1 MNAGHDG
8 PEAHQ
13 TAWPAV
19 TVVVP
24 VFNGASCIAA
34 CIEALLGQ
42 DYPGPT
48 PELIVVDNASTDA
61 TPMILRQYGDRIK
74 TLRVAQ
80 RGSSPARNAGII
92 RARHEL
98 IALTDADCVPRPDW
112 LRELV
117 SASQADPVASF
128 VGGSIRALKPTNAIS
143 AFAESL
149 FDQRRAI
156 LEDKPPYVITA
167 NLLVRRRDMLRFGLF
182 NTAYPR
188 GQDTELA
195 WRAHHVHNARFA
207 YAEQAVV
214 DHVNIKTFVGL
225 IHKGLQHGK
234 GSARLWKDFQ
244 PHHRRSVQARLRQ
257 TKPFVDTLRETWKLV
272 SRPWRAW
279 NDRGCNDFYAAWFRL
294 ARHLSF
300 IHHTLLPQPVAA
312 PQPDQATIVMPLL
325 QQRDEWLELAVLS
338 ALCQTVPVAVIVV
351 TSPATPASN
360 RTVLHRIGAAHPRLR
375 VIERPTGAGFADA
388 INLGFHEAI
397 TPRVGLLLSDDWLSP
412 ETVET
417 CLARDADI
425 VGTARVA
432 YDADGTQVLW
442 QTGSDQARY
451 DSFTDDQSRASYIGH
466 FLLFRRSVFL
476 DAGGVDPTIG
486 LTGADDYD
494 LIWTMLEHG
503 ASVSLVPQALYHY
516 RDHDGQRLTMRRQED
531 QIRDLRKIL
540 TKHRVPAD
548 EAERLAASKARWYG
562 VPCHVA
568 IKDPDWFR
576 KPAGVE
582 AAGTCDAI
590 ADSAAFS
597 AAWGPD
603 LCSLVAQL
611 GSPVVDIQLL
621 TSEAAPGN
629 RRGCWK
635 LQLADGRLFK
645 GRRLESAERAE
656 QLSTL
661 TGLLQDLPVTA
672 VVTRRGDALLEEWSA
687 GPTLDSTPLDLETAQ
702 TLGKL
707 LGRLAI
713 TATGSP
719 LLEPRLRSTAS
730 LLTKLEHALDELAAA
745 DVLTQ
750 DICRQLL
757 ARAHENAPEK
767 LESGL
772 VHLDLQA
779 RNVVMAAT
787 GPRIIDN
794 ELLDVGI
801 LDMDLART
809 WYLWPLSAAAQAR
822 FLRGYADSR
831 SPRAFLLHEV
841 FWAIHTLACAAASRR
856 RNGQP
861 IDELP
866 RALERLARGEL
877 PRQWLGSADA
887 AVPRTDERIRVAFIC
902 DYLAIGGQERI
913 CLNLVRGLDR
923 SRFSPYV
930 YAFRGGALAAAFQE
944 LGVPLMI
951 GSDRDPLEAQADWTA
966 RDAEEKLAYRDTLA
980 AALARDRIDAALVFA
995 WRDGVPAAQAAGVRV
1010 LIEKLDGQAL
1020 LGKIGDKS
1028 GFDRVVAE
1036 SATLRDEMLARR
1048 AELGLDEERIEW
1060 VFPGIDLSEF
1070 DPARFDRVQERKRL
1084 GLTDT
1089 DLVVGTVSR
1098 LIPAKNIKLLLQAF
1112 AGLDPAA
1119 CPGTP
1124 RLLIV
1129 GPDGGA
1135 LADLQSRA
1143 RELGV
1148 DERVIFLPA
1157 TNQVA
1162 SVMSVMDVFGM
1173 TSLHPEGLP
1182 TVILEAM
1189 AMGLPILT
1197 TGTGSIPEVMDGN
1210 GFLLPGFGPEGL
1222 ANRLQRLLRDTSL
1235 RQTMGQRSRVLAS
1248 RFALRHSIGRY
1259 EEMIFGCLAEK
1270 PHRPS

>member
-8 PEAHQ
+8 PEPHQ

-24 VFNGASCIAA
+24 VFNGGSCIAA

-42 DYPGPT
+42 NYPGPT

-61 TPMILRQYGDRIK
+61 TPMILREYGERIK
-74 TLRVAQ
+74 SLRVTQ
-80 RGSSPARNAGII
+80 RGSSPARNAGILH
-92 RARHEL
+92 ARHEL

-167 NLLVRRRDMLRFGLF
+167 NLLVRRSDMLRFGLF

-195 WRAHHVHNARFA
+195 WRAHHVHQAQFA
-207 YAEQAVV
+207 YAEKAVV
-214 DHVNIKTFVGL
+214 DHVNITTFAGL

-234 GSARLWKDFQ
+234 GSARLWQDFQ

-257 TKPFVDTLRETWKLV
+257 TKPFVDTLRETWKLA

-300 IHHTLLPQPVAA
+300 IHHTLRPKPLAA
-312 PQPDQATIVMPLL
+312 PQPDQATIVMPLR
-325 QQRDEWLELAVLS
+325 QQRDEWLEKAVLS
-338 ALCQTVPVAVIVV
+338 ALCQTIPVAVIVV

-360 RTVLHRIGAAHPRLR
+360 RTVLQRIGAAHPRLR

-388 INLGFHEAI
+388 INLGFREAG

-503 ASVSLVPQALYHY
+503 ASVSLIPQALYHY

-540 TKHRVPAD
+540 TKHGVPTD
-548 EAERLAASKARWYG
+548 EMERLVAAKARWYG

-568 IKDPDWFR
+568 IKNPEWYR
-576 KPAGVE
+576 EPAEVAVATEPNGPV
-582 AAGTCDAI
+582 DLK
-590 ADSAAFS
+590 AFA

-603 LCSLVAQL
+603 LRSLVNEL
-611 GSPVVDIQLL
+611 SSPVVDIQIL
-621 TSEAAPGN
+621 TSQPVAGCP
-629 RRGCWK
+629 RGTWR
-635 LQLADGRLFK
+635 LQLADGRLLK
-645 GRRLESAERAE
+645 ARRLETTERAKR
-656 QLSTL
+656 LSTL
-661 TGLLQDLPVTA
+661 AGLVEESPLATVMA
-672 VVTRRGDALLEEWSA
+672 CRGDALLEEWVT
-687 GPTLDSTPLDLETAQ
+687 GPTLDSFPLDLETAQ
-702 TLGKL
+702 TLGEL
-707 LGRLAI
+707 LGRLAGSGV
-713 TATGSP
+713 TSP
-719 LLEPRLRSTAS
+719 LLEPHQRSAES
-730 LLTKLEHALDELAAA
+730 LLLKLEQALADLSAAGVVSDE
-745 DVLTQ
+745 TSQ
-750 DICRQLL
+750 RLL
-757 ARAHENAPEK
+757 RRARENAPEQ

-772 VHLDLQA
+772 VHLDLQP
-779 RNVVMAAT
+779 RNVVMTAT
-787 GPRIIDN
+787 GPRLIDN
-794 ELLDVGI
+794 ELLDVGS

-809 WYLWPLSAAAQAR
+809 WYLWPMSAAAQTR
-822 FLRGYADSR
+822 FLRGYEQWR
-831 SPRAFLLHEV
+831 SPRTFLLYEV
-841 FWAIHTLACAAASRR
+841 FWAVHALACAAAYLQRSR
-856 RNGQP
+856 QP
-861 IDELP
+861 VGELP
-866 RALERLARGEL
+866 RALERLAGGEL
-877 PRQWLGSADA
+877 PRRWVGTADA
-887 AVPRTDERIRVAFIC
+887 VASRSGEPVRLAFIC

-923 SRFSPYV
+923 SRFAPYV
-930 YAFRGGALAAAFQE
+930 YAFRGGALAAAFTE
-944 LGVPLMI
+944 LGLPLLI
-951 GSDRDPLEAQADWTA
+951 GSERDPLEAQADWTA
-966 RDAEEKLAYRDTLA
+966 RDTEEKMAYRDVLA
-980 AALARDRIDAALVFA
+980 AALVRDRIDAALVFA

-1010 LIEKLDGQAL
+1010 VIEKLDGPAL
-1020 LGKIGDKS
+1020 LGKIQDKG

-1036 SATLRDEMLARR
+1036 SATLRDELLARR
-1048 AELGLDEERIEW
+1048 AEWGLDEERIEW
-1060 VFPGIDLSEF
+1060 VFPGIDLTEF
-1070 DPARFDRVQERKRL
+1070 DPARFDRAAERARL
-1084 GLTDT
+1084 GLCET

-1098 LIPAKNIKLLLQAF
+1098 LIPDKNIKLLLQAF
-1112 AGLDPAA
+1112 AGIDAA
-1119 CPGTP
+1119 VCPGTP

-1135 LADLQSRA
+1135 LADLQTRTQA
-1143 RELGV
+1143 LGIN
-1148 DERVIFLPA
+1148 DRVTFLPA
-1157 TNQVA
+1157 TDRVA
-1162 SVMSVMDVFGM
+1162 SIMATIDVFGM
-1173 TSLHPEGLP
+1173 TSLREGLP

-1210 GFLLPGFGPEGL
+1210 GLLLPGFGPEGL
-1222 ANRLQRLLRDTSL
+1222 ANRLQRLLCDPEAR
-1235 RQTMGQRSRVLAS
+1235 RKMAQRSRALSS

-1259 EEMIFGCLAEK
+1259 EEMMLECLADK
-1270 PHRPS
+1270 PHQSS